1 MRVPRTASRQAAES
15 SSGSPSLRAK
25 SFAVPAGTTASGN
38 PAWPAAAAT
47 GAMLPSP
54 PATTTRSAPDST
66 AAATSSMPNRLT
78 SAPNDASRSAHSAGS
93 LAPERSFATSAT
105 RVTTR
110 ADPACVFLDAF
121 DPAML
126 LAPMGA
132 QARVFVTRKLP
143 GDALDRLRAEHDV
156 EVWPERLPP
165 PREELMARAP
175 EVEGLLSL
183 LTDPVDAELI
193 QAAPRLRAISNYAV
207 GVDNVDVEAAAA
219 RGIPVGNTPDVL
231 TESTADLALALMLG
245 IARRLAEGE
254 AFVKAGEWATWEPDL
269 MLGRDLHGATVGI
282 VGHGRIGQAVGR
294 RLEGFGCEVLTNTRT
309 GGVSLEELLE
319 RADFVTLH
327 CPLTPDT
334 RGLIDA
340 GALRRMKPTAYL
352 VNTARG
358 PVVDTEALAAALAAG
373 ELAGAALDVTDPE
386 PLPGDHPLLAAPNL
400 LVVPHIASA
409 THATRG
415 RMADIAV
422 DNLLAG
428 LAGEPM
434 PHSVTPRAP

>member
-1 MRVPRTASRQAAES
+1 M
-15 SSGSPSLRAK
+15 
-25 SFAVPAGTTASGN
+25 
-38 PAWPAAAAT
+38 
-47 GAMLPSP
+47 
-54 PATTTRSAPDST
+54 
-66 AAATSSMPNRLT
+66 
-78 SAPNDASRSAHSAGS
+78 
-93 LAPERSFATSAT
+93 
-105 RVTTR
+105 
-110 ADPACVFLDAF
+110 
-121 DPAML
+121 
-126 LAPMGA
+126 
-132 QARVFVTRKLP
+132 FVTRRLP
-143 GDALDRLRAEHDV
+143 GDALERLAAQHDV

-165 PREELMARAP
+165 PRAELLGRAP
-175 EVEGLLSL
+175 DLDGLLSL

-193 QAAPRLRAISNYAV
+193 EAAPSLRAISNYAV
-207 GVDNVDVEAAAA
+207 GVDNVDVEAATA

-254 AFVKAGEWATWEPDL
+254 AFVRAGEWVTWEPGL

-282 VGHGRIGQAVGR
+282 VGYGRIGQAVGR
-294 RLEGFGCEVLTNTRT
+294 RLEGFGCELVTTRGS
-309 GGVSLEELLE
+309 GGVPLDELLE
-319 RADFVTLH
+319 RSDFVTLH
-327 CPLTPDT
+327 CPLTPQT
-334 RGLIDA
+334 RGLIA
-340 GALRRMKPTAYL
+340 AEALRRMKPTAYL

-358 PVVDTEALAAALAAG
+358 PVVDTAALAGALRAG

-386 PLPGDHPLLAAPNL
+386 PLPGDHPLLDAPNL

-434 PHSVTPRAP
+434 PHSVNAEALAGRATPQAP